1 MKVENNL
8 YVQVMALK
16 RGVHGRRASILCE
29 KKHCLVELL
38 DLLFYLSLL
47 KDSTF
52 FLLTPLAVRMSSNSA
67 STRMSCLSSSPLP
80 AVFSSFHLVHV

>member
-1 MKVENNL
+1 
-8 YVQVMALK
+8 MA
-16 RGVHGRRASILCE
+16 ILCE
-29 KKHCLVELL
+29 KNHCLVELL

-67 STRMSCLSSSPLP
+67 SDVLLVLLAITCC
-80 AVFSSFHLVHV
+80 VF

>member
-1 MKVENNL
+1 MKVENIL

-29 KKHCLVELL
+29 KNHCLVELL

-52 FLLTPLAVRMSSNSA
+52 SPHATGCADVFKLSLHPDVLLVLLAI
-67 STRMSCLSSSPLP
+67 TCC
-80 AVFSSFHLVHV
+80 VF